1 MVDVVKNQ
9 HGVVLQVG
17 VGRGRNWSRYRGGG
31 GRRRQVP
38 GRWRPGQRGRV
49 DGGQWHAVARGQR
62 RLLLMEVEE
71 WTLGGGE
78 AAHHEVGAG
87 SRQRNLVSLGYVC
100 SDDWFTLPVQ
110 LEEDVSGSIQ
120 ALDTTQS
127 KLDKNKESGWKSM
140 KAPLVLCNS
149 DSNW

>member
-1 MVDVVKNQ
+1 
-9 HGVVLQVG
+9 
-17 VGRGRNWSRYRGGG
+17 
-31 GRRRQVP
+31 
-38 GRWRPGQRGRV
+38 
-49 DGGQWHAVARGQR
+49 
-62 RLLLMEVEE
+62 MEVEE

-87 SRQRNLVSLGYVC
+87 PRQGNLVSLGYVC
-100 SDDWFTLPVQ
+100 SDDGFTLPVQ